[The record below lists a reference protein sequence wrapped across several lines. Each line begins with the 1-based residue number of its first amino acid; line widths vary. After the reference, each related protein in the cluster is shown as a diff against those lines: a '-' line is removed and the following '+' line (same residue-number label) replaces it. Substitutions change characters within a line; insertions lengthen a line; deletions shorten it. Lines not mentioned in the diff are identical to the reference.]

1 MKFIPSGVSNK
12 LALQML
18 KLDKGSPKILFGVG
32 VASMVGS
39 TVLACRSTLR
49 LEEVLEKAAD
59 NLEGV
64 QNLEHPEYSEEDR
77 QKDRVIVYT
86 RTAVEIGKL
95 YGPSVILGV
104 AGITMLTKSHN
115 ILQERNAALTA
126 AYVALDK
133 GFKEYRSRVVE
144 KYGPQEDQEFR
155 YGAERVT
162 LQDSDSGRK
171 KTVVRAPKGEPSI
184 YARFFDETADEW
196 QRNPDYNR
204 AFLKCQQEYANHLL
218 QARGYVFLNEVYKS
232 LGIAQTTAGS
242 VVGWVIGNGDDYISF
257 GIFEDPSNEKLRD
270 FVNGHEGSVL
280 LDFNVDGV
288 IYQLIDEV
296 AQNKARWM
304 RG

>member
-1 MKFIPSGVSNK
+1 
-12 LALQML
+12 ML
-18 KLDKGSPKILFGVG
+18 KLKEGSPKILFGIG

-39 TVLACRSTLR
+39 TVLACHATLK
-49 LEEVLEKAAD
+49 LEEVLEKTQSDLDAA
-59 NLEGV
+59 NS
-64 QNLEHPEYSEEDR
+64 LEHRDYSEQDR
-77 QKDRVIVYT
+77 QKDKTIIYT
-86 RTAVEIGKL
+86 RSAVEIAKL

-133 GFKEYRSRVVE
+133 GFKEYRARVVN
-144 KYGPQEDQEFR
+144 KYGEQEDQEMR

-162 LQDSDSGRK
+162 LQDAETGRK
-171 KTVVRAPKGEPSI
+171 KTIVHAPKGEPSI

-232 LGIAQTTAGS
+232 LGMAQSTAGS
-242 VVGWVIGNGDDYISF
+242 IVGWVVGNGDDYISF
-257 GIFEDPSNEKLRD
+257 GIFDDPSNEKLRD

-288 IYQLIDEV
+288 IYQLIDEKV
-296 AQNKARWM
+296 QEKSRWM